1 MTTTPFQRL
10 RDLSASGRLARAHP
24 QVAPLLAEITDARDR
39 EPAAVLA
46 ELARCGHL
54 LRGLAV
60 DDVLAHHPDTPVVTV
75 ALTGHSTLAQ
85 LPDALTAELARHGLL
100 ARLLVGDHGAY
111 LRDLTDPDSQL
122 RAPRPDLTLCLLDAD
137 AVFDQL
143 GTPWTTDDAET
154 ACTRLGER
162 LAAVAA
168 AHTATGA
175 GALVLN
181 TLPLLRRHTQ
191 QIIDQ
196 RRRAL
201 LGASWRVF
209 NARLLRLADDH
220 PDVTVVDLD
229 PLIADLGP
237 ASDARLALYTRSP
250 FTDQIF
256 SAYAREA
263 AHIWRARTGLTKKC
277 LVLDLDDTLWGGVL
291 EEVGA
296 DGLAVADGLLG
307 EPYRRMQRTARQLAA
322 QGVLLAVSS
331 KNDAE
336 PAVRALRDH
345 PDMTLRPD
353 DFVRINANWEPK
365 DGNLR
370 DIARHLGIAADA
382 LVLADDSP
390 QERALIRRSL
400 PGTPVVPLG
409 AEPALHTEALLRD
422 AWFDTPHVTDDDRRR
437 TARYR
442 QAAARDELREGA
454 GPYEEYLHDLGIVVH
469 IAPPGPA
476 DTARVCQLSLRTNR
490 FNLTGERLRPD
501 EIAEAAAD
509 PARRVLAV
517 RVRDRF
523 GDSGLV
529 GALLTRDDDD
539 GLHIAARMLS
549 CRALARGIEDGCLS
563 AVLEHARSRGLPR
576 VRARYRAT
584 PANAAAR
591 GFYPSLGF
599 TEEPGTGR
607 EQWFSHDLG
616 RIPDRPRHL
625 TLEVRLGR
633 TAADPHTP
641 LG

>member
-1 MTTTPFQRL
+1 MTTPFQRL
-10 RDLSASGRLARAHP
+10 RELSASGQLARAHP
-24 QVAPLLAEITDARDR
+24 QVAPLLAEITDAGDR

-54 LRGLAV
+54 LRGLTAP
-60 DDVLAHHPDTPVVTV
+60 DVLAHHPDTPLVTV
-75 ALTGHSTLAQ
+75 AVTGHSTLAQ

-100 ARLLVGDHGAY
+100 AHLVVGTHGAY
-111 LRDLTDPDSQL
+111 LRDLTDPHSEL

-137 AVFDQL
+137 AVFDRL
-143 GTPWTTDDAET
+143 GTPWSTDDAET
-154 ACTRLGER
+154 ACARLGER
-162 LAAVAA
+162 VAAIAA
-168 AHTATGA
+168 AHTATGT
-175 GALVLN
+175 GTLVLN

-201 LGASWRVF
+201 LGALWREF
-209 NARLLRLADDH
+209 NARLLRLTADH
-220 PDVTVVDLD
+220 PAVTVVDLD

-250 FTDQIF
+250 FTEQLL

-263 AHIWRARTGLTKKC
+263 AHILRARSGLTKKC

-296 DGLAVADGLLG
+296 DGLGVGDDLLG

-336 PAVRALRDH
+336 PAVQALRDH

-365 DGNLR
+365 DANLR
-370 DIARHLGIAADA
+370 DIAHHLGIATDA
-382 LVLADDSP
+382 LVFADDSP

-400 PGTPVVPLG
+400 PGTPVVALG
-409 AEPALHTEALLRD
+409 GEPALHTEALLRD

-442 QAAARDELREGA
+442 QAAARDELRQGA
-454 GPYEEYLHDLGIVVH
+454 GTYEEYLHDLGIVVH
-469 IAPPGPA
+469 VAPPGPA
-476 DTARVCQLSLRTNR
+476 ETARVCQLSLRTNR
-490 FNLTGERLRPD
+490 FNLTGERLRA
-501 EIAEAAAD
+501 AELAEMAAD

-529 GALLTRDDDD
+529 GALLTRDEDD
-539 GLHIAARMLS
+539 GLYIDNMMLS
-549 CRALARGIEDGCLS
+549 CRALARGVEDGCLT

-599 TEEPGTGR
+599 TEEPGAGR
-607 EQWFSHDLG
+607 ERWFRHDLG
-616 RIPDRPRHL
+616 RLPDRPGHL
-625 TLEVRLGR
+625 TLEVRLGG
-633 TAADPHTP
+633 TADEHHTP